1 MRECVRGRLCVWRV
15 PVCVRAYVRACVCV
29 CVGVRMA
36 QTPRHILNLITLRIH
51 VPYQQD
57 IYF

>member
-15 PVCVRAYVRACVCV
+15 PVCVRAYVRACVR
-29 CVGVRMA
+29 VGVRMA

-51 VPYQQD
+51 VLYQQD